1 MSLWKEFKEFAM
13 RGNVLDLAVG
23 VIIGAAFGKIT
34 TSLVADIITPPI
46 GLLLGQVD
54 FASLSITLKEAVGNV
69 PAVKINYGKF
79 IQTVIDFIII
89 AAAIFLMIKSVNKM
103 KTIALRKEE
112 EAVAEAPAPEPTK
125 EEILLTEIR
134 DILKNK

>member
-54 FASLSITLKEAVGNV
+54 FGSLSITLKEAVGNV

-112 EAVAEAPAPEPTK
+112 EAIAEAPAPEPTK

>member
-54 FASLSITLKEAVGNV
+54 FGSLSITLKEAVGNV

-103 KTIALRKEE
+103 KTIALRKEA